1 MMLHILTYIAAYM
14 VGVAFFAGCIGA
26 GEGAIHELRSYG
38 KIVALVSAIV
48 AMTCVMAV
56 RHA

>member
-1 MMLHILTYIAAYM
+1 MMLHILAYIAAYM

-26 GEGAIHELRSYG
+26 CMTAIHELRSYG
-38 KIVALVSAIV
+38 KIV
-48 AMTCVMAV
+48 